1 MQISQALCLEKK
13 VPIKPINFLIVP
25 SNLRP
30 KPLVETIHVT
40 YDDKLLGPLNR
51 KYIIQIP
58 RCKLNS
64 SNQDYNVRN
73 LEHDLTVN

>member
-1 MQISQALCLEKK
+1 MS
-13 VPIKPINFLIVP
+13 IKRVATKPRNTLIAP
-25 SNLRP
+25 SNVRP

-73 LEHDLTVN
+73 LEL